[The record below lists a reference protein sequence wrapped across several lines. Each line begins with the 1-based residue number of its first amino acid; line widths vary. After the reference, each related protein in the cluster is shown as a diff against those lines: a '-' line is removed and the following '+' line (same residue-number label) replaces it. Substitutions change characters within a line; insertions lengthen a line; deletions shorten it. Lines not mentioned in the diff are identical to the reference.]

1 MNKEKESARWIY
13 CPLFDSKTRTKVC
26 ENTVMFNFPLLCPKC
41 KTETR
46 VDVMQLKIAES
57 KDISR

>member
-13 CPLFDSKTRTKVC
+13 CPLCGSKTRTKVC
-26 ENTVMFNFPLLCPKC
+26 ENTVMFNFPLFCPKC

-57 KDISR
+57 KEISR